1 MENHFFY
8 KKFGRID
15 KKDYICNINQTVSL
29 MLSKNV
35 QEMIPKIQQYL
46 ASQPIE
52 KAWLFGSCSRGEETP
67 KSDVD
72 LLVRYQDSDSISLF
86 DISRIMVNLK
96 KIIKRPVDLIEE
108 DCLLPFASK
117 SANRDK
123 ILIYDHKKGHTSFNA
138 TNQATT

>member
-15 KKDYICNINQTVSL
+15 KKAYICNVNQTVSL

-67 KSDVD
+67 KSDID

-123 ILIYDHKKGHTSFNA
+123 ILIYERKG
-138 TNQATT
+138 

>member
-15 KKDYICNINQTVSL
+15 KKAYICNVNQTVSL

-52 KAWLFGSCSRGEETP
+52 KAWLFGSCSRGEKTP

-72 LLVRYQDSDSISLF
+72 LLVRYQDSDSMSLF
-86 DISRIMVNLK
+86 DISRITVNLK
-96 KIIKRPVDLIEE
+96 KIIKRPIDLIEE

-123 ILIYDHKKGHTSFNA
+123 ILIYERKTMV
-138 TNQATT
+138 

>member
-15 KKDYICNINQTVSL
+15 KKAYICNVNQTVSL

-72 LLVRYQDSDSISLF
+72 LLVKYQDSDSISLF

-123 ILIYDHKKGHTSFNA
+123 ILIYERKTMV
-138 TNQATT
+138 

>member
-1 MENHFFY
+1 
-8 KKFGRID
+8 
-15 KKDYICNINQTVSL
+15 

-117 SANRDK
+117 SANLYK
-123 ILIYDHKKGHTSFNA
+123 ILIYERKG
-138 TNQATT
+138 

>member
-15 KKDYICNINQTVSL
+15 KKAYICNVNQTVSL

-35 QEMIPKIQQYL
+35 QKMIPKIQQYL

-72 LLVRYQDSDSISLF
+72 LLVRYQDSDSMSLF

-123 ILIYDHKKGHTSFNA
+123 ILIYERKG
-138 TNQATT
+138 

>member
-15 KKDYICNINQTVSL
+15 KKAYICNVNQTVSL

-67 KSDVD
+67 KSDID
-72 LLVRYQDSDSISLF
+72 LLVRYQDSDSMSLF
-86 DISRIMVNLK
+86 DISRIMINLK

-123 ILIYDHKKGHTSFNA
+123 ILIYERKG
-138 TNQATT
+138 

>member
-15 KKDYICNINQTVSL
+15 KKAYICNVNQTVSL

-67 KSDVD
+67 KSDID
-72 LLVRYQDSDSISLF
+72 LLVRYQDSDSMSLF
-86 DISRIMVNLK
+86 DISRIMINLK

-123 ILIYDHKKGHTSFNA
+123 ILIYERKS
-138 TNQATT
+138 

>member
-15 KKDYICNINQTVSL
+15 KKAYICNVNQTVSL

-67 KSDVD
+67 KSDID

-117 SANRDK
+117 SANQDK
-123 ILIYDHKKGHTSFNA
+123 ILIYERKTMV
-138 TNQATT
+138 

>member
-15 KKDYICNINQTVSL
+15 KKAYICNVNQTVSL

-35 QEMIPKIQQYL
+35 QKMIPKIQQYL

-72 LLVRYQDSDSISLF
+72 LLVRYQDSDSMSLF
-86 DISRIMVNLK
+86 DISRITVNLK

-123 ILIYDHKKGHTSFNA
+123 ILIYERKG
-138 TNQATT
+138 

>member
-1 MENHFFY
+1 MNGKSLF

-15 KKDYICNINQTVSL
+15 KKAYICNVNQTVSL

-72 LLVRYQDSDSISLF
+72 LLVRYQDSDSMSLF
-86 DISRIMVNLK
+86 DISGIMVNLK

-123 ILIYDHKKGHTSFNA
+123 ILIYERKS
-138 TNQATT
+138 

>member
-1 MENHFFY
+1 
-8 KKFGRID
+8 
-15 KKDYICNINQTVSL
+15 

-72 LLVRYQDSDSISLF
+72 LLVRYQDSDSMSLF

-117 SANRDK
+117 SANQDK
-123 ILIYDHKKGHTSFNA
+123 ILIYDHKKGHACINA

>member
-15 KKDYICNINQTVSL
+15 KKAYICNVNQTVSL

-67 KSDVD
+67 KRDVD
-72 LLVRYQDSDSISLF
+72 LLVRYQDSDSMSLF
-86 DISRIMVNLK
+86 DISRITVNLK

-123 ILIYDHKKGHTSFNA
+123 ILIYERKG
-138 TNQATT
+138 

>member
-15 KKDYICNINQTVSL
+15 KKAYICNVNQIVSL

-72 LLVRYQDSDSISLF
+72 LLVRYQDSDSMSLF

-123 ILIYDHKKGHTSFNA
+123 ILIYERKSIF
-138 TNQATT
+138 

>member
-1 MENHFFY
+1 
-8 KKFGRID
+8 
-15 KKDYICNINQTVSL
+15 

-46 ASQPIE
+46 ANQPIE
-52 KAWLFGSCSRGEETP
+52 KAWLFSSCSRGEETP

-108 DCLLPFASK
+108 DYLLPFASK

-123 ILIYDHKKGHTSFNA
+123 ILIYDRKERYSRFKTI
-138 TNQATT
+138 NQATT

>member
-15 KKDYICNINQTVSL
+15 KKAYICNVNQTVSL

-123 ILIYDHKKGHTSFNA
+123 ILIYERKTMV
-138 TNQATT
+138 

>member
-15 KKDYICNINQTVSL
+15 KKAYICNVNQTVSL

-96 KIIKRPVDLIEE
+96 RIIKRPVDLIEE

-123 ILIYDHKKGHTSFNA
+123 ILIYERKG
-138 TNQATT
+138 

>member
-15 KKDYICNINQTVSL
+15 KKAYICNVNQTVSL

-67 KSDVD
+67 KSDID
-72 LLVRYQDSDSISLF
+72 LLVRYQDSDSMSLF
-86 DISRIMVNLK
+86 DISRIMVNLQ

-123 ILIYDHKKGHTSFNA
+123 ILIYERKG
-138 TNQATT
+138 

>member
-15 KKDYICNINQTVSL
+15 KKAYICNVNQTVSL

-72 LLVRYQDSDSISLF
+72 LLVRYQDSDSMSLF
-86 DISRIMVNLK
+86 DISGIMVNLK

-117 SANRDK
+117 TANRDK
-123 ILIYDHKKGHTSFNA
+123 ILIYERKS
-138 TNQATT
+138 